1 MNIVIIGGSGGIGLA
16 MVQEALNRFSEAN
29 VHATYHSTMPTWQ
42 HPRLTWHALDAAQE
56 AQVQA
61 LSEQFSR
68 VDWLIN
74 CVGVLHT
81 ASKGPEKNLNALDA
95 DFFLYNLIH
104 NALPSLL
111 LAKHF
116 TAKLKQSEAS
126 KFATL
131 SAKVGSISDNQLG
144 GWYSYRASKAALNM
158 LLKTLAIEWQR
169 SLKKGVVL
177 ALHPGTTDTK
187 LSAPFHSNVAPEKL
201 FSPARVAHDLIGLI
215 AAVTPE
221 QSGGF
226 YAYDGKELP
235 W

>member
-16 MVQEALNRFSEAN
+16 MVQEALNRFSKAN
-29 VHATYHSTMPTWQ
+29 VHATYHSTTPTWQ
-42 HPRLTWHALDAAQE
+42 HPRLTWHALDATQE

-61 LSEQFSR
+61 LSEQFSQ

-95 DFFLYNLIH
+95 DFFLYNLTH

-116 TAKLKQSEAS
+116 TAKLKQSEAG

-158 LLKTLAIEWQR
+158 LLKR
-169 SLKKGVVL
+169 
-177 ALHPGTTDTK
+177 
-187 LSAPFHSNVAPEKL
+187 
-201 FSPARVAHDLIGLI
+201 
-215 AAVTPE
+215 
-221 QSGGF
+221 
-226 YAYDGKELP
+226 
-235 W
+235 

>member
-29 VHATYHSTMPTWQ
+29 VHATYHSTTPTWQ
-42 HPRLTWHALDAAQE
+42 HPRLTWHALDATQE

-61 LSEQFSR
+61 LSEQFSQ

-95 DFFLYNLIH
+95 DFFLYNLTH

-116 TAKLKQSEAS
+116 TAKLKQSEAG

-169 SLKKGVVL
+169 SLKKAWCWHCIPARPTPNSL
-177 ALHPGTTDTK
+177 RRFTAMSPQRNC
-187 LSAPFHSNVAPEKL
+187 SAPPVL
-201 FSPARVAHDLIGLI
+201 RTI
-215 AAVTPE
+215 
-221 QSGGF
+221 
-226 YAYDGKELP
+226 
-235 W
+235 

>member
-16 MVQEALNRFSEAN
+16 MVQEVLSRFHHAK
-29 VHATYHSTMPTWQ
+29 VAATYHNTSPTWQ
-42 HPRLTWHALDAAQE
+42 HPRLTWHALDATQE
-56 AQVQA
+56 TQVQA
-61 LSEQFSR
+61 LSEPFSQ

-81 ASKGPEKNLNALDA
+81 PSKGPEKNLSALDT
-95 DFFLYNLIH
+95 DFFLYNLTH

-116 TAKLKQSEAS
+116 TAKLKHSDAA

-131 SAKVGSISDNQLG
+131 SARVGSISDNQLG

-158 LLKTLAIEWQR
+158 LLKTLSIEWKR

-187 LSAPFHSNVAPEKL
+187 LSAPFHSNVAPDKL
-201 FSPARVAHDLIGLI
+201 FSPARVAHDLVNLI
-215 AAVTPE
+215 DAATPE
-221 QSGGF
+221 HSGGF
-226 YAYDGKELP
+226 YAYDGQVLP

>member
-16 MVQEALNRFSEAN
+16 MVQEVLSRFRHAN
-29 VHATYHSTMPTWQ
+29 VHATYHRTAPTWQ
-42 HPRLTWHALDAAQE
+42 HPQLTWSALDATQE

-61 LSEQFSR
+61 LSEQFDR

-81 ASKGPEKNLNALDA
+81 SEKGPEKNLNGLDA
-95 DFFLYNLIH
+95 EFFLYNLTH
-104 NALPSLL
+104 NALPTLL

-116 TAKLKQSEAS
+116 SAKLKQSDAA

-187 LSAPFHSNVAPEKL
+187 LSAPFHSNVPAGKL
-201 FSPARVAHDLIGLI
+201 FLPSRVASDLVALI
-215 AAVTPE
+215 NASTPE
-221 QSGGF
+221 QSGRF
-226 YAYDGKELP
+226 YAYDGSEIP